1 MDEKNKLKSSLM
13 DGMTAIL
20 MRDELEVETQLEVLT
35 DAYADV
41 VRFHATA
48 ILGQDGDEYLSRLC
62 AERLH
67 KVEIPLHGGKGA
79 ADLIPAAAM
88 ERVGNHRSADSV
100 RRGGRIVQPDEAN
113 SWLRVFP
120 SPLSAEQVLRNVLI
134 RTADGSLGYNPA
146 DVATKMQGVLL
157 TSMPEEDK
165 ADIKRRMKALRLLV
179 VSKPD
184 HSRLCYVVFGAG
196 MQASTKTE
204 VVRDR
209 IAHQEIIEGV
219 YFEDWLEVL
228 DELEEMKEGYDMDY
242 IAQCEALAEEEAEA
256 HGDGSSSSPTAST
269 ADDADDADDLP
280 F

>member
-1 MDEKNKLKSSLM
+1 MGNEKEELKSKIM
-13 DGMTAIL
+13 DGVTSIM
-20 MRDELEVETQLEVLT
+20 MRNELEVETQLEVLT

-67 KVEIPLHGGKGA
+67 KVEIPLHVGKGA
-79 ADLIPAAAM
+79 M
-88 ERVGNHRSADSV
+88 ECLGNHRSADSV
-100 RRGGRIVQPDEAN
+100 HRGGRIVQPDEAN
-113 SWLRVFP
+113 SWLNVFP

-134 RTADGSLGYNPA
+134 RTADGRLGYNPA

-165 ADIKRRMKALRLLV
+165 AEIKRRMKALHLLV

-256 HGDGSSSSPTAST
+256 QGDGSSSSPTAST
-269 ADDADDADDLP
+269 ADDADDLP

>member
-1 MDEKNKLKSSLM
+1 MDEKDKLKSSLM

-67 KVEIPLHGGKGA
+67 KKE
-79 ADLIPAAAM
+79 
-88 ERVGNHRSADSV
+88 

-120 SPLSAEQVLRNVLI
+120 SPLSADELI
-134 RTADGSLGYNPA
+134 KEMQAAMDAHGWMYVVPEVAIGADLG
-146 DVATKMQGVLL
+146 GVLL
-157 TSMPEEDK
+157 TSMPESDRK
-165 ADIKRRMKALRLLV
+165 DCSGRMKAQCVFRICSGAEVKALRM
-179 VSKPD
+179 
-184 HSRLCYVVFGAG
+184 VVFGAG
-196 MQASTKTE
+196 MQASSKT
-204 VVRDR
+204 D
-209 IAHQEIIEGV
+209 IIKARLEQGEQIRGV

-228 DELEEMKEGYDMDY
+228 DWIDVMKARRNY
-242 IAQCEALAEEEAEA
+242 
-256 HGDGSSSSPTAST
+256 
-269 ADDADDADDLP
+269 
-280 F
+280 

>member
-1 MDEKNKLKSSLM
+1 MDEKDKLKSSLM

-67 KVEIPLHGGKGA
+67 KVEIPLYGGKGA
-79 ADLIPAAAM
+79 M
-88 ERVGNHRSADSV
+88 ECLGNRRSADGK
-100 RRGGRIVQPDEAN
+100 RKGGRVVMPDEAN

-120 SPLSAEQVLRNVLI
+120 SPLSAEQVLRNVLH
-134 RTADGSLGYNPA
+134 RSSDGSLGYNPA

-165 ADIKRRMKALRLLV
+165 AEIKRRMKALHLLV

-242 IAQCEALAEEEAEA
+242 IAQCEALAEEEAESQC
-256 HGDGSSSSPTAST
+256 DVSSST
-269 ADDADDADDLP
+269 DDDDDLP